1 MKETDSGREGPE
13 SRGKQPR
20 SFAKVLKV
28 NLSDKEVNYALT
40 AKR

>member
-1 MKETDSGREGPE
+1 MKETDSGRKGPE

-20 SFAKVLKV
+20 SLAKVLKE
-28 NLSDKEVNYALT
+28 NLSDKEANYAFT